1 MNIGEAVAMAMRNI
15 AEEQETTIAAI
26 TRDTKIT
33 EKAIYRIL
41 DKNTKNP
48 GIATI
53 HEFCCGAGY
62 TLVEFF
68 ERKEF
73 DDLD

>member
-1 MNIGEAVAMAMRNI
+1 MNIGEAAAMAMRNI
-15 AEEQETTIAAI
+15 VEEQETTIAAI

-41 DKNTKNP
+41 DKSTKNP

-73 DDLD
+73 DDLE